1 MKNNLTIEE
10 FKRILNYIL
19 DNNKRLS
26 DAGKGKITIEALGTH
41 GIGKTESIIQV
52 AEERG
57 IKVVKINLAQIEELG
72 DLVGFPLKEYQLCD
86 KEGQPKWISEKM
98 IDYYLTLGYTACGDI
113 PQRMAYAI
121 PAWVPKD
128 DSEVLLLLDDFRR
141 ADPRYMQATME
152 LLSKGEYIS
161 WKLPKNCTIVLS
173 SNPDSGDYNV
183 SSMDAAQRTRFIS
196 FNLGFNLDVWAKWAE
211 GEGLNDKIIN
221 FCLFYPEVF
230 KDPDKSGITPRTIEM
245 FAKAISGIDDFSK
258 PENLTMINTIAEGC
272 FESQENVFGRLFA
285 MFVSNKLD
293 RLINSRDILLD
304 EWNSVSPRLRNCIYD
319 GDKYRADISSV
330 LTVRFLNY
338 IDIYIKQEKGNA
350 DSSKIIMERI
360 LQLVNADKVLLS
372 EDLIFKLVNVLVGK
386 YPQRFNKLLMDKKL
400 RESITNKA

>member
-1 MKNNLTIEE
+1 MKSNITIEE
-10 FKRILNYIL
+10 FKKILNYVL
-19 DNNKRLS
+19 DNNKKLS
-26 DAGKGKITIEALGTH
+26 DEGKSKTTIEALGTH

-52 AEERG
+52 ASERG

-72 DLVGFPLKEYQLCD
+72 DLVGFPLKEYQLCN
-86 KEGQPKWISEKM
+86 PKGEPEWISEKM
-98 IDYYLTLGYTACGDI
+98 IDYYLTLNYTSCGEVA
-113 PQRMAYAI
+113 QRMAYAT

-128 DSEVLLLLDDFRR
+128 NTEVILLLDDFRR

-196 FNLGFNLDVWAKWAE
+196 FNLEFNLDVWAKWAE

-230 KDPDKSGITPRTIEM
+230 KDPNESGITPRTIEI
-245 FAKAISGIDDFSK
+245 FANVISGIDDFSR
-258 PENLTMINTIAEGC
+258 PENLVLINTLAEGC
-272 FESQENVFGRLFA
+272 FESKENVFGNLFT
-285 MFVSNKLD
+285 MFVNNKLD
-293 RLINSRDILLD
+293 RLINSKDILLE
-304 EWNSVSPRLRNCIYD
+304 EWRSVSARLRNCIYD

-330 LTVRFLNY
+330 LTIRFLNY
-338 IDIYIKQEKGNA
+338 IDIYLKQEKGNA
-350 DSSKIIMERI
+350 DSSKVVMDRIIA
-360 LQLVNADKVLLS
+360 LVNSEKVLLS
-372 EDLIFKLVNVLVGK
+372 NDLIFKLVNVLVGK

-400 RESITNKA
+400 REAITEK